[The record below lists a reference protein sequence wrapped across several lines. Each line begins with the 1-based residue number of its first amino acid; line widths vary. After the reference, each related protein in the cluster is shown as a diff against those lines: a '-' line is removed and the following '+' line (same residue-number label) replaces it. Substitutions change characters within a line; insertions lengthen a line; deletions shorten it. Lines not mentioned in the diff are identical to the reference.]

1 MCAGD
6 PARRQHGAFLL
17 LRHGRSHQRPTT
29 PSARKMFTGGLQRGL
44 HQLNGF
50 ITRAQFGCDCRDCG
64 GVSAAAVA
72 SALKGQEHR
81 ATVCPP
87 VRAAKEAPAK
97 ETPTIAPPANEP
109 DEALARRCQP
119 ELTGGVGGPGPL
131 SR

>member
-1 MCAGD
+1 MSAGLG
-6 PARRQHGAFLL
+6 AREVSKQGVFDRGKRNGH
-17 LRHGRSHQRPTT
+17 RQRPKT

-64 GVSAAAVA
+64 SLSAAAVA
-72 SALKGQEHR
+72 SALKGQEDR

-97 ETPTIAPPANEP
+97 ETPTIAPPADEP
-109 DEALARRCQP
+109 DDEALARRCQP
-119 ELTGGVGGPGPL
+119 CPEA
-131 SR
+131 S

>member
-1 MCAGD
+1 
-6 PARRQHGAFLL
+6 
-17 LRHGRSHQRPTT
+17 
-29 PSARKMFTGGLQRGL
+29 MFTGGLQRGL

-72 SALKGQEHR
+72 SALKDQEDR

-87 VRAAKEAPAK
+87 VRAAMEAPAK
-97 ETPTIAPPANEP
+97 ETPTIAPPADEQ

-119 ELTGGVGGPGPL
+119 ELAGGLAGPGPL

>member
-1 MCAGD
+1 
-6 PARRQHGAFLL
+6 
-17 LRHGRSHQRPTT
+17 
-29 PSARKMFTGGLQRGL
+29 MFTGGLQRGL

-72 SALKGQEHR
+72 SALKGQEDR

-87 VRAAKEAPAK
+87 VRAGKEAPAK
-97 ETPTIAPPANEP
+97 ETPTIAPPADEP

-119 ELTGGVGGPGPL
+119 ELAGGAAPRHLVGRAVCARTIL
-131 SR
+131 REQARACYL